1 MLHFVYRLLC
11 LDLLWKI
18 QRKCNEASA
27 TYSFAA
33 VEAEVLDQ
41 LIFLMAGS
49 WVLTVHNGEQNTLP
63 DFFTFISTLVACW
76 AVKFFLNF
84 KC

>member
-1 MLHFVYRLLC
+1 MIHFVYPLLC

-27 TYSFAA
+27 TFSFAA
-33 VEAEVLDQ
+33 VEAEMLDMLDK

-49 WVLTVHNGEQNTLP
+49 WVLTVYNGEQNTLP
-63 DFFTFISTLVACW
+63 NFVTFISILVAW
-76 AVKFFLNF
+76 WTVKIF
-84 KC
+84 